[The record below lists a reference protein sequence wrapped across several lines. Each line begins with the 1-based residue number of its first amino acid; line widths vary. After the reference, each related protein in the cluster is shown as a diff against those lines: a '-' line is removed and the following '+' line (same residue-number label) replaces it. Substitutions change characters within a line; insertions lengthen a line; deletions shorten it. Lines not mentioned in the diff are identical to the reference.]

1 MGRGSL
7 FGASRRG
14 PHVGRW
20 RILHGCPRGRGRRV
34 LLDRT
39 SSSRKNEVFMAGR
52 GAESTATFRC
62 KALYLCVRSQKGREG
77 AKDFVDAVGVGRVF
91 EDETKPISRELW
103 LRALKEFE
111 NICGDEGFRRLSRY
125 IVHPKN
131 LGFWSVMLRGAE
143 SPRDIY
149 KRLDESGGDQDY
161 GWTWRLRTV
170 GETNWTGEVC
180 FLESD
185 TVDDRRRIR
194 KALSAELRAI
204 PLLFGLHP
212 AQVTSQVEH
221 LTCDD
226 GTTEEIIQTA
236 SWSVPRTTFGPGIG
250 GSLLLGGLAFG
261 AAEYFGFQNVDA
273 ALLGISTAL
282 LGAVT
287 SYVLVR
293 DLQYRSASR
302 AQHLRILALEREAVL
317 QKRQVK
323 EISRPHE
330 EPVIAGKYRLSHQ
343 LGYGAAG
350 AVWKAKRLTDGASV
364 AIKLL
369 RTALAQ
375 DPRATDRLR
384 REAQALGL
392 SWHPHVVEVL
402 DDGMLSSGVAFLVT
416 ELLRGETLGQ
426 RIAAQGALPPAEV
439 AKWGVQALDALA
451 AIHSAGVIHRDVKPN
466 NLFLHRSPGGAERL
480 KLIDFGVAAVSWAE
494 TRLTRSGARVGTP
507 GYAAP
512 EQDAGEE
519 ADHRAD
525 LFGLGQTLKEA
536 LTGVAPHPDE
546 SRDPLLPND
555 LPDGWAEVIQKMTAV
570 SPSDRFSSARVAQR
584 ALAQLGGI
592 ELAKSDSQPE
602 EIDQHAPDEDDPDE
616 SSPKVAG

>member
-1 MGRGSL
+1 M
-7 FGASRRG
+7 
-14 PHVGRW
+14 
-20 RILHGCPRGRGRRV
+20 
-34 LLDRT
+34 
-39 SSSRKNEVFMAGR
+39 MAGP

-62 KALYLCVRSQKGREG
+62 KALYLCVRSLKGREG
-77 AKDFVDAVGVGRVF
+77 AQGFVNAVGAGRIF

-103 LRALKEFE
+103 LRALSEFDR
-111 NICGDEGFRRLSRY
+111 ILGDEGFRRLSRY
-125 IVHPKN
+125 VVHPKN
-131 LGFWSVMLRGAE
+131 LGFWSVMLRGANE
-143 SPRDIY
+143 PRDIY

-161 GWTWRLRTV
+161 GWTWRLRGMT
-170 GETNWTGEVC
+170 ETTWAGEVC

-185 TVDDRRRIR
+185 SQDDRRRIR

-204 PLLFGLHP
+204 PLLFGLP
-212 AQVTSQVEH
+212 AATVTSAFEKPEA
-221 LTCDD
+221 DSP
-226 GTTEEIIQTA
+226 GASEEVVQTA
-236 SWSVPRTTFGPGIG
+236 TWATPRSRVFPGVAF
-250 GSLLLGGLAFG
+250 SLLAG
-261 AAEYFGFQNVDA
+261 AT
-273 ALLGISTAL
+273 ISTAARYGGWQSMDSAI
-282 LGAVT
+282 LGAGAALVGAIVT
-287 SYVLVR
+287 VVLAR
-293 DLQYRSASR
+293 DSQYRASSR

-416 ELLRGETLGQ
+416 ELLRGETLGK
-426 RIAAQGALPPAEV
+426 RIVTHGSLSPEEV
-439 AKWGVQALDALA
+439 ARWGMQALDALG

-466 NLFLHRSPGGAERL
+466 NLFIHRSSNGAERL

-519 ADHRAD
+519 VDNRAD

-536 LTGVAPHPDE
+536 ITGLQPGPDE
-546 SRDPLLPND
+546 SKNPVLPEE
-555 LPDGWAEVIQKMTAV
+555 LPAGWREFLSRLTAV
-570 SPSDRFSSARVAQR
+570 DPDARYANAREAQK
-584 ALAQLGGI
+584 ALAKLAGI
-592 ELAKSDSQPE
+592 TLLKAENSVESGAPPDLESDSSPVSAE
-602 EIDQHAPDEDDPDE
+602 PTAR
-616 SSPKVAG
+616 SS

>member
-1 MGRGSL
+1 
-7 FGASRRG
+7 
-14 PHVGRW
+14 
-20 RILHGCPRGRGRRV
+20 
-34 LLDRT
+34 
-39 SSSRKNEVFMAGR
+39 MAGP

-62 KALYLCVRSQKGREG
+62 KALYLCVRSLKGREG
-77 AKDFVDAVGVGRVF
+77 AQRFVNAVGAGRIF

-103 LRALKEFE
+103 LRALAEFDR
-111 NICGDEGFRRLSRY
+111 ILGDEGFRRLSRY
-125 IVHPKN
+125 VVHPKN
-131 LGFWSVMLRGAE
+131 LGFWSVMLRGANE
-143 SPRDIY
+143 PRDIY

-161 GWTWRLRTV
+161 GWTWRLRGMT
-170 GETNWTGEVC
+170 EHSWEGEVC

-185 TVDDRRRIR
+185 GNDDRRRIR

-204 PLLFGLHP
+204 PLLFGLS
-212 AQVTSQVEH
+212 AATVTSALEKPEIGVE
-221 LTCDD
+221 
-226 GTTEEIIQTA
+226 GASEEVLQKA
-236 SWSVPRTTFGPGIG
+236 SWSASQNRVLPGTFA
-250 GSLLLGGLAFG
+250 SLLGGGGIAATAHFGGWQALDAGVLGLG
-261 AAEYFGFQNVDA
+261 AALVGGIVTMVLARDA
-273 ALLGISTAL
+273 
-282 LGAVT
+282 
-287 SYVLVR
+287 
-293 DLQYRSASR
+293 QYRAASR

-416 ELLRGETLGQ
+416 ELLRGDTLGK
-426 RIAAQGALPPAEV
+426 RIVTSGPLPTEEV
-439 AKWGVQALDALA
+439 ARWGMQALDALG
-451 AIHSAGVIHRDVKPN
+451 AIHSAGVIHRDVKPT
-466 NLFLHRSPGGAERL
+466 NLFIHRSPNGAERL

-507 GYAAP
+507 GYASP

-519 ADHRAD
+519 VDNRTD
-525 LFGLGQTLKEA
+525 LFGLGQTLKEC
-536 LTGVAPHPDE
+536 LTGLQPAPDE
-546 SRDPLLPND
+546 SRHPVLPDD
-555 LPDGWAEVIQKMTAV
+555 LPPGWRQFLERLTAID
-570 SPSDRFSSARVAQR
+570 PKDRYKNAREAQH
-584 ALAQLGGI
+584 ALAQLAGI
-592 ELAKSDSQPE
+592 SLLKSDGQSELPAPPE
-602 EIDQHAPDEDDPDE
+602 ESVDEEAPISSEKALE
-616 SSPKVAG
+616 S

>member
-1 MGRGSL
+1 
-7 FGASRRG
+7 
-14 PHVGRW
+14 
-20 RILHGCPRGRGRRV
+20 
-34 LLDRT
+34 
-39 SSSRKNEVFMAGR
+39 MAGP

-62 KALYLCVRSQKGREG
+62 KALYLCVRSLKGREG
-77 AKDFVDAVGVGRVF
+77 AQRFVNAIGAGRIF

-103 LRALKEFE
+103 LRALTEFDR
-111 NICGDEGFRRLSRY
+111 IVGDDGFRRLSRY
-125 IVHPKN
+125 VVHPKN
-131 LGFWSVMLRGAE
+131 LGFWSVMLRGANE
-143 SPRDIY
+143 PRDIY

-161 GWTWRLRTV
+161 GWTWRLRGMT
-170 GETNWTGEVC
+170 EHSWEGEVC

-185 TVDDRRRIR
+185 SHDDRRRIR

-204 PLLFGLHP
+204 PLLFGLPP
-212 AQVTSQVEH
+212 ATVTSTLEKLENSTQ
-221 LTCDD
+221 
-226 GTTEEIIQTA
+226 GPSEEVVQSA
-236 SWSVPRTTFGPGIG
+236 SWSASQSRVLPGIG
-250 GSLLLGGLAFG
+250 ASLLAGTMITAAAHYGGWRLVDSWILG
-261 AAEYFGFQNVDA
+261 
-273 ALLGISTAL
+273 
-282 LGAVT
+282 LGATLVGGIVT
-287 SYVLVR
+287 MVLAR
-293 DLQYRSASR
+293 DAQYRAASH

-416 ELLRGETLGQ
+416 ELLRGDTLGK
-426 RIAAQGALPPAEV
+426 RIVTHGPLPPDEV
-439 AKWGVQALDALA
+439 ALWGMQALDALG

-466 NLFLHRSPGGAERL
+466 NLFLHRASNGTERL

-512 EQDAGEE
+512 EQDAGDEV
-519 ADHRAD
+519 DNRAD
-525 LFGLGQTLKEA
+525 LFGLGQTLKEC
-536 LTGVAPHPDE
+536 LTGLQPSPDE
-546 SRDPLLPND
+546 SKYPVLPND
-555 LPDGWAEVIQKMTAV
+555 LPVGWADFLGRLTALD
-570 SPSDRFSSARVAQR
+570 PEDRYKNAREAQG
-584 ALAQLGGI
+584 ALAQLAG
-592 ELAKSDSQPE
+592 LALLKSEASGLALDSSGE
-602 EIDQHAPDEDDPDE
+602 EPPVSSEDEEPPI
-616 SSPKVAG
+616 SSEKAINS